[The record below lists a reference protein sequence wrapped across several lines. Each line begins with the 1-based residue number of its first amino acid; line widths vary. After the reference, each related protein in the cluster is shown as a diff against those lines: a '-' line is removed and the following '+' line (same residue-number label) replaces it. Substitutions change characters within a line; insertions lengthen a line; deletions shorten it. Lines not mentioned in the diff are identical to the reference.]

1 MRARGSVLHEATR
14 ESGACTMSSVTFQ
27 MARLAG
33 CRGELTGEGVSVGER
48 TVGAAGECGE
58 GGACGDSAGGGGEYF
73 DCLPA

>member
-1 MRARGSVLHEATR
+1 MYHELGDIPDG
-14 ESGACTMSSVTFQ
+14 EVGGGV
-27 MARLAG
+27 G
-33 CRGELTGEGVSVGER
+33 DELTGEGVSVGER